1 MKYVVLLSAIV
12 LAFQGSRWMSPPA
25 EANSAPAP
33 LSTPTPSPRNIILL
47 IGDGMGIAQI
57 TAGIYARADKLHIE
71 RFPITGLM
79 KTHSAKHLIT
89 DSAAGA
95 TAFACGCKT
104 YNGAIGVDA
113 QKKPCRTILED
124 AAAVGMATGLVAT
137 SSITHAT
144 PAAFIA
150 HVSKRSEMEE
160 IAPFFLQNRIDL
172 FIGGGLSYFNQRAD
186 GRDLCRELQA
196 KGFDLYTFQQ
206 HSLNQC
212 QPNPARPFA
221 WFAADKE
228 PEGVHKGR
236 DYLPLAARIAP
247 AFLAQRSERG
257 FFLMIEG
264 SQIDWA
270 CHKNNGEH
278 TVQEMLDFDDAIGE
292 ALRFAEQDGNTLVIV
307 TADHETGGM
316 ALLRG
321 NDKKE
326 LKIKFATL
334 YHTASLVPVFA
345 YGPGAE
351 AFSGVYDNTDL
362 HTKMKALL
370 KLDAVEAR

>member
-1 MKYVVLLSAIV
+1 MKYLILLSAIV
-12 LAFQGSRWMSPPA
+12 LAFQSSRW
-25 EANSAPAP
+25 
-33 LSTPTPSPRNIILL
+33 LSTPANPDIAPEPAPTARLPRNIILL

-57 TAGIYARADKLHIE
+57 TAGIYARTDKLHIE

-79 KTHSAKHLIT
+79 KTHSAKNLIT

-104 YNGAIGVDA
+104 FNGAIGVDA
-113 QKKPCRTILED
+113 QKRPCRTILED
-124 AAAVGMATGLVAT
+124 AAAAGMATGLVAT

-160 IAPFFLQNRIDL
+160 IAPFFLKTRIDL
-172 FIGGGLSYFNQRAD
+172 FIGGGLNYFNQRAD

-196 KGFDLYTFQQ
+196 KGFDLYTYQQ
-206 HSLNQC
+206 RSLQQC
-212 QPNPARPFA
+212 RPDPARPFA
-221 WFAADKE
+221 WFSADKE

-247 AFLAQRSERG
+247 PFLAQRSEKG

-270 CHKNNGEH
+270 CHKNNGEQA
-278 TVQEMLDFDDAIGE
+278 VQEMLDFDNAIGE
-292 ALRFAEQDGNTLVIV
+292 VLQFAEQDGNTLVIV

-321 NDKKE
+321 SDKRE
-326 LKIKFATL
+326 LKIKFSTL
-334 YHTASLVPVFA
+334 NHTATLVPVFA

-362 HTKMKALL
+362 HAKMKALL
-370 KLDAVEAR
+370 QLGAVEAR

>member
-1 MKYVVLLSAIV
+1 MMKYLLLFLSAIAV
-12 LAFQGSRWMSPPA
+12 GFQGSRGPSLTATSKPSPA
-25 EANSAPAP
+25 
-33 LSTPTPSPRNIILL
+33 LTSPRNIVLM

-57 TAGIYARADKLHIE
+57 TAGIYARADRLHIE
-71 RFPITGLM
+71 RFPITGLI
-79 KTHSAKHLIT
+79 KTHSARQLVT

-104 YNGAIGVDA
+104 FNGAIGVNER
-113 QKKPCRTILED
+113 KEPCRTILEE
-124 AAAVGMATGLVAT
+124 AAAAGMATGLIAT

-160 IAPFFLQNRIDL
+160 IAPFFLQTRIDL
-172 FIGGGLSYFNQRAD
+172 FIGGGLSYFNRRAD
-186 GRDLCRELQA
+186 GRDLCRELEA
-196 KGFDLYTFQQ
+196 KGFDLHTVHQR
-206 HSLNQC
+206 HLGQC
-212 QPNPARPFA
+212 RPDPSRPFA
-221 WFAADKE
+221 WFSADKE
-228 PEGVHKGR
+228 PEGVHNGR
-236 DYLPLAARIAP
+236 DYLPLAARMAP
-247 AFLAQRSERG
+247 PFLAQRSPRG

-270 CHKNNGEH
+270 CHKNNGNH
-278 TVQEMLDFDDAIGE
+278 AVQEMLDFDEAIGE
-292 ALRFAEQDGNTLVIV
+292 VLRFAEQDGQTLVIV

-321 NDKKE
+321 SDRKD
-326 LKIKFATL
+326 LKIKFSTL
-334 YHTASLVPVFA
+334 YHTASMVPVFA

-351 AFSGVYDNTDL
+351 QFSGVYDNTEL

-370 KLDAVEAR
+370 QQSLETFR

>member
-1 MKYVVLLSAIV
+1 MKYLILLSAIV
-12 LAFQGSRWMSPPA
+12 LAFQSSRWLSPPA
-25 EANSAPAP
+25 SLGIAPEPVAAAR
-33 LSTPTPSPRNIILL
+33 LPRNIILL

-79 KTHSAKHLIT
+79 KTHSAKNLIT

-104 YNGAIGVDA
+104 FNGAIGVDT
-113 QKKPCRTILED
+113 QKRPCRTILED
-124 AAAVGMATGLVAT
+124 AATAGMATGLVAT

-160 IAPFFLQNRIDL
+160 IAPFFLKTRIDF

-196 KGFDLYTFQQ
+196 NGFDIYTYQQ
-206 HSLNQC
+206 RPLHQC
-212 QPNPARPFA
+212 RPDPTRPFA
-221 WFAADKE
+221 WFSADKE

-247 AFLAQRSERG
+247 PFLAQRSDKG
-257 FFLMIEG
+257 FFLMVEG

-270 CHKNNGEH
+270 CHKNNGEQA
-278 TVQEMLDFDDAIGE
+278 VQEMLDFDNAIGE
-292 ALRFAEQDGNTLVIV
+292 VLRFAEQDENTLVIV

-321 NDKKE
+321 SDKKE
-326 LKIKFATL
+326 LKIKFSTL
-334 YHTASLVPVFA
+334 NHTATLVPVFA

-351 AFSGVYDNTDL
+351 VFSGVYDNTDL
-362 HTKMKALL
+362 HAKMKALL
-370 KLDAVEAR
+370 QLGTVEAR

>member
-1 MKYVVLLSAIV
+1 MKYLILLSAIV
-12 LAFQGSRWMSPPA
+12 LAFQSSRWRSNPA
-25 EANSAPAP
+25 NLDIAPEPAAATR
-33 LSTPTPSPRNIILL
+33 LPRNIILL

-71 RFPITGLM
+71 HLPITGLM
-79 KTHSAKHLIT
+79 KTHSAKNLIT

-104 YNGAIGVDA
+104 FNGAIGVDA
-113 QKKPCRTILED
+113 QKRPCRTILED
-124 AAAVGMATGLVAT
+124 AAAAGMATGLVAT

-160 IAPFFLQNRIDL
+160 IAPFFLKTRIDF
-172 FIGGGLSYFNQRAD
+172 FIGGGLSYFNQRTD

-196 KGFDLYTFQQ
+196 KGFDIHTYQQ
-206 HSLNQC
+206 RTLQQC
-212 QPNPARPFA
+212 RPDPARPFA
-221 WFAADKE
+221 WFSADKE

-247 AFLAQRSERG
+247 PFLAQRSEKG

-270 CHKNNGEH
+270 CHKNNGEQA
-278 TVQEMLDFDDAIGE
+278 VQEMLDFDNAIGE
-292 ALRFAEQDGNTLVIV
+292 VLQFAQQDGNTLVIV

-321 NDKKE
+321 SDKKE
-326 LKIKFATL
+326 LKIKFSTL
-334 YHTASLVPVFA
+334 NHTATLVPVFA

-362 HTKMKALL
+362 HAKMKALL
-370 KLDAVEAR
+370 QLGTVEAR